1 MEGGSRITR
10 RGGGTEE
17 GEKVKGGKREKESR
31 ERELWKVWQGGCGR
45 GKEGRGSG
53 KRERERERKKREM
66 RCKGRN
72 KDGRKEEEEKREGA
86 MGQIARDQQ
95 RIWVMYVAFSPNWKL
110 DLVAAV
116 WA

>member
-17 GEKVKGGKREKESR
+17 GEKVKGGNREKESR
-31 ERELWKVWQGGCGR
+31 ERELWKVWQGGGM
-45 GKEGRGSG
+45 GEGRRGG
-53 KRERERERKKREM
+53 GVEREREKKREM

-72 KDGRKEEEEKREGA
+72 KDGRKEEEEEKREGA